1 MPYRKDTHCQACG
14 VCCGFVDSQAS
25 SYRIEVES
33 AIDHNAAQVGII
45 LEPLTMT
52 NDNNLITAYIQ
63 V

>member
-1 MPYRKDTHCQACG
+1 MEKQVGRRRNNH
-14 VCCGFVDSQAS
+14 
-25 SYRIEVES
+25 VES